1 MRVRPAL
8 RRPLST
14 QMFDCPRVD
23 YNGLLLRRSR
33 GMRELT
39 GKVGSMT
46 SRAPRHEL
54 RNMLVPGAA
63 LLLPGVANALAARVV
78 ADQGFAAAY
87 VTGAG
92 IANTFFGVPDI
103 GLVTLSELASHVA
116 AIREAFPGPLVVD
129 ADTGFGNAVNVVR
142 TVCLLER
149 AGADALQIEDQ
160 IFPKRCGHFEGKHVI
175 PAAEMVEKIKAAVDT
190 RRDRDLLIIARTDAI
205 APEGYAAA
213 IERAAAYREAG
224 ADVTFVEAP
233 TSMEQIADIPH
244 RLPWPQLIN
253 IVLGGRTP
261 ELPNEKLK
269 ELGYAGV
276 IYANVALQSAL
287 KGMQAA
293 LGELRRKGYM
303 GNAMELVADFAE
315 RQRLVHKD
323 EFDALERRYVAKD

>member
-1 MRVRPAL
+1 MASRVS
-8 RRPLST
+8 RRDFRNLLS
-14 QMFDCPRVD
+14 
-23 YNGLLLRRSR
+23 
-33 GMRELT
+33 
-39 GKVGSMT
+39 
-46 SRAPRHEL
+46 
-54 RNMLVPGAA
+54 PGAA
-63 LLLPGVANALAARVV
+63 LLLPGVSNALAARVV

-92 IANTFFGVPDI
+92 IANTFLGVPDI
-103 GLVTLSELASHVA
+103 GLVTVTELAQHVA
-116 AIREAFPGPLVVD
+116 AIRDAFPGPLVVD

-142 TVCLLER
+142 TVELLER

-160 IFPKRCGHFEGKHVI
+160 VFPKRCGHFAGKQVV

-205 APEGYAAA
+205 APEGFEAALA
-213 IERAAAYREAG
+213 RAAAYHDAG
-224 ADVTFVEAP
+224 ADMTFVEAP
-233 TSMEQIADIPH
+233 TSLQQIADIPR
-244 RLPWPQLIN
+244 RLPWSQLIN

-276 IYANVALQSAL
+276 IYANVALQAAV

-293 LGELRRKGYM
+293 LSELRRRGYI
-303 GNAMELVADFAE
+303 GDAKELVADFPE

-323 EFDALERRYVAKD
+323 EFDALERKYVTKA